1 MKATRLSKTQLLHL
15 IKEEV
20 SKVKTKRR
28 LTEATELFPDILTF
42 VLDMRSFEEADRG
55 GYGEDWITGGI
66 EYTCKERPELG
77 LIFGAHG
84 TKQFGVEEIDDYPD
98 AVRVEQKI
106 FGVSRRNQ

>member
-1 MKATRLSKTQLLHL
+1 MKATRLSKTQLLNL

-28 LTEATELFPDILTF
+28 LSEATEPYLETLTF
-42 VLDMRSFEEADRG
+42 VLDMGTFEEGDRG

-66 EYTCKERPELG
+66 EYVCRERPELT

-84 TKQFGVEEIDDYPD
+84 TKEFGVEEIDDYPD
-98 AVRVEQKI
+98 AVRVEQKV
-106 FGVSRRNQ
+106 FGLSRRNQ